1 MPFRSVTHQ
10 LKTKWQQKRT
20 SRAKSVVDLPTPPST
35 DNETMQSP
43 TSKQQQTGTTAAATT
58 TTTAATTATTKQDD
72 KKKKVKDLPPSPD
85 YLLAG
90 IGDYLFERPLGH
102 GKFSKVMLAK
112 HYLTEEQYAIKV
124 SSENETG
131 SVVGVLN
138 GWL

>member
-1 MPFRSVTHQ
+1 M
-10 LKTKWQQKRT
+10 
-20 SRAKSVVDLPTPPST
+20 VDLPTPPST

-43 TSKQQQTGTTAAATT
+43 TSKQQQTGTTGAAT
-58 TTTAATTATTKQDD
+58 TTATTKQDD

-112 HYLTEEQYAIKV
+112 HYLTGEQYAIKV
-124 SSENETG
+124 SFENETG
-131 SVVGVLN
+131 SVVGILN
-138 GWL
+138 SWV